1 MEREISSGA
10 MLGIV
15 LLALAAV
22 IGLGFGVFAIAK
34 GVANEGTVGVQDS
47 LGTVSDQAFLDY
59 DQKVVTGTQAFSALK
74 TFEGKPYALFYS
86 TNALAKSV
94 ATDKGVHPDHAGKIT
109 IASIGETG
117 ATQPYVN
124 YNALAKE
131 APKSKNGAYEI
142 TGLQTTGGNIAFDN
156 VTVGMSKSGNT
167 EYIPSAS
174 KFEAKV
180 VKDPGG
186 NYIGLVFKEVAK

>member
-59 DQKVVTGTQAFSALK
+59 DQKIVTGTQATAALN
-74 TFEGKPYALFYS
+74 TFEGKPYALFYN
-86 TNALAKSV
+86 TNALKG
-94 ATDKGVHPDHAGKIT
+94 ATAATVPTLIHPDHKSPT
-109 IASIGETG
+109 IATIGSKT
-117 ATQPYVN
+117 YLN
-124 YNALAKE
+124 YNALA
-131 APKSKNGAYEI
+131 ASVPVSKNGAYEI
-142 TGLQTTGGNIAFDN
+142 SGLRTTAGEIAFDN
-156 VTVGMSKSGNT
+156 VTVGMSKSGNA
-167 EYIPSAS
+167 EYIPNAS

-180 VKDPGG
+180 IKDPGG
-186 NYIGLVFKEVAK
+186 NYIGLVFTEVAK